1 MNSTIFITA
10 TGTGV
15 GKTYTVGRLIAS
27 LGKAGITPGVFKP
40 IETGVEGI
48 PSDAKTLLSICKEY
62 NKEFKNLSANYIT
75 AYTFPLPA
83 APFCADIDRVIDID
97 KIISKALEL
106 KSRCDILIVEGAGGL
121 MVPIKK
127 DYFMIDLAKELSA
140 MTLLVTH
147 SGLGCINETLCSL
160 RLLESS
166 GLEYDWCVNIY
177 RDKDSFAVVTKPF
190 YDVAMPNWWSVEEG
204 LDRFVSTILAD

>member
-15 GKTYTVGRLIAS
+15 GKTYTTSKLIAS
-27 LGKAGITPGVFKP
+27 IGKVGLLPGVFKP

-48 PSDAKTLLSICKEY
+48 PSDACELLSICKKY
-62 NKEFKNLSANYIT
+62 NKEFKDLSSYDIT
-75 AYTFPLPA
+75 AYTFALPA
-83 APFCADIDRVIDID
+83 APFCADREGIIDID
-97 KIISKALEL
+97 KIILKANEL

-127 DYFMIDLAKELSA
+127 DYFMIDLAKELEA
-140 MTLLVTH
+140 FILLITH

-160 RLLESS
+160 SLLESS
-166 GLEYDWCVNIY
+166 ELEYDWCVNIY
-177 RDKDSFAVVTKPF
+177 KDRDSFAVVTKPF

-204 LDRFVSTILAD
+204 LDSFVKSIL